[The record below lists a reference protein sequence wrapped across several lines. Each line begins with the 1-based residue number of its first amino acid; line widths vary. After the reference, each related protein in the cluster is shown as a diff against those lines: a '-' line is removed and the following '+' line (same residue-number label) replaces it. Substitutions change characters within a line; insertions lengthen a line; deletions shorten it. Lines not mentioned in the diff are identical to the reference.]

1 MDNKYLFAVVGGVF
15 LFLWFW
21 VGTQP
26 YYATDGGG
34 ITTSFLFTAFL
45 VLALGG
51 GDSDGSD
58 LVSALTGSVTGFIPK
73 FIGLL
78 IAYVV
83 GSALYSAVASEG
95 GFNVNDV
102 VEVVATLFASGI
114 VIILAAAC
122 LKKSS

>member
-21 VGTQP
+21 VGIQP
-26 YYATDGGG
+26 YYAAEGGG
-34 ITTSFLFTAFL
+34 IATVFLFTAFL

-58 LVSALTGSVTGFIPK
+58 LVSVLTGSITGFIPK
-73 FIGLL
+73 FIGLI

-83 GSALYSAVASEG
+83 GTAIFQGVTNLESFDAMAI
-95 GFNVNDV
+95 
-102 VEVVATLFASGI
+102 VENIANLFASGI
-114 VIILAAAC
+114 LIILAVAC

>member
-26 YYATDGGG
+26 YYATDAGG
-34 ITTSFLFTAFL
+34 ISTTFLFTAFL

-58 LVSALTGSVTGFIPK
+58 LISALTGSVTGFIPK
-73 FIGLL
+73 FIGLV
-78 IAYVV
+78 IAYIV
-83 GSALYSAVASEG
+83 GSALYSAVAMEG
-95 GFNVNDV
+95 GFDVNNTI
-102 VEVVATLFASGI
+102 EVVAALFASGI
-114 VIILAAAC
+114 IIILAVAC
-122 LKKSS
+122 LKKSA

>member
-15 LFLWFW
+15 LFLWYW
-21 VGTQP
+21 TGIQP
-26 YYATDGGG
+26 YYATEGGG
-34 ITTSFLFTAFL
+34 IATVFLFTAFL

-58 LVSALTGSVTGFIPK
+58 LVSVLTGSIKDFVPK
-73 FIGLL
+73 FIGLT

-83 GSALYSAVASEG
+83 ATAIFQGVTNLESFDAMAI
-95 GFNVNDV
+95 
-102 VEVVATLFASGI
+102 VENIANLFASGI
-114 VIILAAAC
+114 LIILAVAC